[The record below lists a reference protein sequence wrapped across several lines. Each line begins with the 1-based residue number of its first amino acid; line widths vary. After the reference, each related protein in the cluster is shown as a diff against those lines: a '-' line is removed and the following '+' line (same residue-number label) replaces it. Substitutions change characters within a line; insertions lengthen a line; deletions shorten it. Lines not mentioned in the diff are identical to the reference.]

1 MHHFNLKENMNY
13 QPLGNKLI
21 VKDTERK
28 EETDSGIYVG
38 KTLADPRAKTGTVI
52 AIGPLVET
60 VKVGDI
66 VYLQWSNIK
75 AVKDGDTYLG
85 VLTED
90 DVLAVLE

>member
-1 MHHFNLKENMNY
+1 MNY
-13 QPLGNKLI
+13 QPLRNNII
-21 VKDTERK
+21 VKDTERQ
-28 EETDSGIYVG
+28 EETESGIYVG

-52 AIGPLVET
+52 AVGPDVT
-60 VKVGDI
+60 DVKVNDI

-75 AVKDGDTYLG
+75 TVKDGDTYLG

>member
-1 MHHFNLKENMNY
+1 MNY
-13 QPLGNKLI
+13 LPLGKKLI
-21 VKDTERK
+21 VKDTER
-28 EETDSGIYVG
+28 EDTTDSGIYVG

-52 AIGPLVET
+52 AIGPDVKD

-75 AVKDGDTYLG
+75 TVKDGDAYLG
-85 VLTED
+85 VITED